1 MRMRNKPIRV
11 AATKKG
17 GAFTVL
23 LVLMALVVASCG
35 GDGATTTTAE
45 PEASPTTEGSVVTT
59 GATETTAGSETETTT
74 GSDEEDPLAELAA
87 AAEAEG
93 GSLEY
98 SFVLGEEYLG
108 PLVNAFRERYPFAE
122 VNITTGGALQLIE
135 KVLSETQTNNPL
147 TDMIQG
153 GPLEDAVLCNDES
166 LCYEYSPQGAAEVPE
181 ELRFEGSPF
190 VVPAYFTFHI
200 AYNTEVVSE
209 EEAPTNLADF
219 AEPEWNGR
227 FGIDLEVIDWFA
239 AELAYY
245 GEEEGLELFG
255 RIAANNPVIYSGAQ
269 GYEQLAAGSMP
280 ASINAYSLL
289 LPEYMGAGAPIAVAQ
304 TDHMI
309 ALPDEFIGINTTD
322 NPALLELWMEWLFTE
337 EAQNIQP
344 QSLGKTP
351 VVPGIPVPDT
361 LAALSDSCTG
371 DCELFFGTSENFGDF
386 DTRVEQFQELFVS
399 G

>member
-1 MRMRNKPIRV
+1 MRKKTSRV
-11 AATKKG
+11 LAPRVPWTL
-17 GAFTVL
+17 TVAL
-23 LVLMALVVASCG
+23 MMMALVAASCG
-35 GDGATTTTAE
+35 GGEATTTTAD
-45 PEASPTTEGSVVTT
+45 PGASPTTTEGSVVTT

-74 GSDEEDPLAELAA
+74 GTDGDPLAEMAA

-108 PLVNAFRERYPFAE
+108 PLVDAFRERFPFAE

-135 KVLSETQTNNPL
+135 RVLSETETNNPL

-166 LCYEYSPQGAAEVPE
+166 LCYEYAPQGSADVPD
-181 ELRFEGSPF
+181 ELRFEGAPF

-200 AYNTEVVSE
+200 AYNTEAVSE
-209 EEAPTNLADF
+209 DEVPTNLADF

-269 GYEQLAAGSMP
+269 GYEQLAAGSLP

-289 LPEYMGAGAPIAVAQ
+289 LPEYIGAGAPIAVAQ

>member
-1 MRMRNKPIRV
+1 MRRGANPASTGRIRV
-11 AATKKG
+11 WAL
-17 GAFTVL
+17 FV
-23 LVLMALVVASCG
+23 VLMALVAASCG
-35 GDGATTTTAE
+35 GGDGTGTTVGSTD
-45 PEASPTTEGSVVTT
+45 PTTG
-59 GATETTAGSETETTT
+59 ETTATTADT
-74 GSDEEDPLAELAA
+74 ATPTIEPSDTTSGPDGDDRLAELAV

-122 VNITTGGALQLIE
+122 VNITSGGALQLIE
-135 KVLSETQTNNPL
+135 KILSETETGNPF

-153 GPLEDAVLCNDES
+153 GPLEDAVLCNDEN
-166 LCYEYSPQGAAEVPE
+166 LCYDFVPQGAADVPE
-181 ELRFEGSPF
+181 ELRFEGAPF

-200 AYNTEVVSE
+200 AYNTDVVS
-209 EEAPTNLADF
+209 ADQVPTSLADF
-219 AEPEWNGR
+219 AEPEWRGR
-227 FGIDLEVIDWFA
+227 FGVDLEVIDWFA

-255 RIAANNPVIYSGAQ
+255 QIAANDPVIYSGAQ
-269 GYEQLAAGSMP
+269 GYEQLAAGSLA

-289 LPEYMGAGAPIAVAQ
+289 LPQYTGAGAPIAVAQ

-322 NPALLELWMEWLFTE
+322 SPALLELFMEWLFTE

-351 VVPGIPVPDT
+351 VVPGIPVPDV
-361 LAALSDSCTG
+361 LAELSASCSG

-386 DTRVEQFQELFVS
+386 DTRVAQFQELFVS